1 MLDLEGKD
9 RDSNIKPKGISMI
22 KTKRFNLFWGMLLIL
37 MTGMFLV
44 NSVYAQQVQGVVT
57 DAQSGDVLPGVN
69 ISVKGTTTGTSSNA
83 EGQFSLNVPSLSDTL
98 VFSFIGY
105 ESQTVPI
112 AGRTN
117 LDITLQSQAIAGEEL
132 VVVGYGTQ
140 EEENLT
146 GSVSSIGDDEIAKRP
161 VTNTAS
167 MLQGRAPG
175 VQVVQSSGQ
184 PGDEGVNIQIRGQG
198 TFSGAGSDPLVL
210 IDGVPGSLSD
220 VAPSDISNISVLK
233 DAASASIYGA
243 RGANGVILVETKDGL
258 TGEFSVSYQGQFAIH
273 TPTKSLDLI
282 TNSAEYMRLFNEAKQ
297 NTGITGGLYPEE
309 EIQKY
314 ENNNSEEY
322 PNTNWLDIMIDPAP
336 VHEHQLN
343 FSGGNE
349 NTTYRVSLAYTNQ
362 DGVMRGFGYERINT
376 RLKMSSQVAE
386 AIEFGGNVGLQKG
399 MRENPA
405 QGGTDTYLSTLSQ
418 PPTYRPTL
426 PDGRY
431 TFKAYP
437 FENNNKNTVAIVEN
451 EVFSNITNYTVNS
464 QLWMDIDFFEN
475 LRWYTKAAVN
485 ADFNENQ
492 TFRPEVQL
500 YNYHTGDP
508 MSFLDVGGR
517 GLTVN
522 DNRNI
527 FTNLYSYFDY
537 TDTYGEY
544 HNFHAQVGYSQ
555 EENTFQYLEGFRQ
568 EYVTNNLRVLNA
580 GTPSIQ
586 RASGLEESWA
596 LMSLFSRVNYNYD
609 ERYFF
614 EANLRYDGTSRI
626 SPEERWGMFPSFS
639 AGWRISEENFISNSG
654 ASSWLSELK
663 LRASYGEL
671 GNQDIGLY
679 PYQSLLSFTGNYPFD
694 NSQLSPG
701 VAQTSLSNRN
711 LKWES
716 TSVLDIGMDMTLFE
730 SLDITF
736 DWYSKRTEDILRS
749 SQVTDLVGLSAP
761 VVNSGEMLNKGV
773 ELGVQYRK
781 MVTGG
786 ALDGLEYE
794 IGFNID
800 HYKNELVS
808 FGEREIQSYSILQEG
823 EEWDAFYML
832 ETEGIFQSE
841 EEIENAPEQ
850 YSDNTQPGD
859 LRYKDQNG
867 DGVINE
873 DDRVIIDGRH
883 PDFNYSFNLSG
894 QWKGFDASLFFQG
907 VKGKKYFA
915 TDWGQMPFVQGSPP
929 AEYWRNRWTEE
940 NPSETLPRLYFGWNA
955 PQKLARPSTFWLE
968 NASYLRLKNVNVGY
982 TFSSEILGSMG
993 LQSARIFFSGD
1004 NLMTFTPFPGLDPER
1019 AGSGNFVRYPQNKV
1033 YSFGVN
1039 IEF

>member
-1 MLDLEGKD
+1 MTLYIQFK
-9 RDSNIKPKGISMI
+9 K
-22 KTKRFNLFWGMLLIL
+22 FALLMVLATFIVHV
-37 MTGMFLV
+37 GH
-44 NSVYAQQVQGVVT
+44 AQQVEGVVT
-57 DAQSGDVLPGVN
+57 DAETGESLPGVN
-69 ISVKGTTTGTSSNA
+69 VVVQGTTSGTSTDS
-83 EGQFSLNVPSLSDTL
+83 EGNYSLNVPSLQDTL

-105 ESQTVPI
+105 QTQSVPI
-112 AGRTN
+112 DGRSSI
-117 LDITLQSQAIAGEEL
+117 DIALQSQAISGEEL

-140 EEENLT
+140 EKANLT
-146 GSVSSIGDDEIAKRP
+146 GSVSSIGGDEIAKRP

-167 MLQGRAPG
+167 LLQGRAPG
-175 VQVVQSSGQ
+175 IQVVQNSGQ
-184 PGDEGVNIQIRGQG
+184 PGAEDVNIQIRGQG
-198 TFSGAGSDPLVL
+198 TFSGAGSEPLVL

-220 VAPSDISNISVLK
+220 VAPNDISNISVLK

-243 RGANGVILVETKDGL
+243 RGANGVIIVETKEGRS
-258 TGEFSVSYQGQFAIH
+258 GEFLVSYQGQYAIH

-282 TNSAEYMRLFNEAKQ
+282 TNSAEYMRLFNEARR
-297 NTGITGGLYPEE
+297 NTGITSGLYPEE
-309 EIQKY
+309 EIAKY
-314 ENNNSEEY
+314 ENGDSEQY
-322 PNTNWLDIMIDPAP
+322 PSTDWMDIMIDPAP

-349 NTTYRVSLAYTNQ
+349 ATTYRVSLAYTNQ
-362 DGVMRGFGYERINT
+362 DGVMRGFNYERFNT
-376 RLKMSSQVAE
+376 RVKVSSQVTE
-386 AIEFGGNVGLQKG
+386 AIEFGGNIGLQKG

-405 QGGTDTYLSTLSQ
+405 QSGEDTYLSTLSQ
-418 PPTYRPTL
+418 APTYRPTL

-437 FENNNKNTVAIVEN
+437 FEYNNKNTVAIVEN

-464 QLWMDIDFFEN
+464 QLWVNIDFSDK
-475 LRWYTKAAVN
+475 LTWYTKGAVN
-485 ADFNENQ
+485 ADFDENK

-500 YNYHTGDP
+500 YNYHTGEP

-527 FTNLYSYFDY
+527 FTNLYSYFNY
-537 TDTYGEY
+537 TDTYGQF

-555 EENTFQYLEGFRQ
+555 EENTYQYLEGFRQ
-568 EYVTNNLRVLNA
+568 EYVTSNLRVLNA

-596 LMSLFSRVNYNYD
+596 LMSIFGRVNYNYD
-609 ERYFF
+609 ERYFL

-626 SPEERWGMFPSFS
+626 SPQERWGLFPSYS
-639 AGWRISEENFISNSG
+639 VGWRISEENFISNSS

-671 GNQDIGLY
+671 GNQNIGLY
-679 PYQSLLSFTGNYPFD
+679 PYQSLLTFTGNYSFD

-716 TSVLDIGMDMTLFE
+716 TTVLDIGMDLTLFE

-773 ELGVQYRK
+773 ELGIQYRK
-781 MVTGG
+781 FVNGG
-786 ALDGLEYE
+786 ALDGLQYQ
-794 IGFNID
+794 IGVNFD
-800 HYKNELVS
+800 KYTNELVT
-808 FGEREIQSYSILQEG
+808 FGEREIRSYSILQEG

-832 ETEGIFQSE
+832 ETEGIFQSTE
-841 EEIENAPEQ
+841 EVNNAPPQ
-850 YSDNTQPGD
+850 FSDNTQPGD

-867 DGVINE
+867 DGVINQ

-907 VKGKKYFA
+907 VKGQKYFA
-915 TDWGQMPFVQGSPP
+915 TNWGQLPFTQGSPP
-929 AEYWRNRWTEE
+929 AEYWKDRWTEE
-940 NPSETLPRLYFGWNA
+940 NPSESLPRIYFGFNA
-955 PQKLARPSTFWLE
+955 PQKLTRPSTFWLE
-968 NASYLRLKNVNVGY
+968 NGSYLRLKNVNVGY
-982 TFSSEILGSMG
+982 TFGSELVGTIG
-993 LQSARIFFSGD
+993 LRSARIFFSGD
-1004 NLMTFTPFPGLDPER
+1004 NLLTFTPFPGLDPER

-1039 IEF
+1039 VEF